1 MSVMS
6 SEFRPV
12 PSSFLA
18 LQFTPGKTKNI
29 VLDTGNLTKLL
40 GLDAL

>member
-6 SEFRPV
+6 SEFRPG
-12 PSSFLA
+12 PSSFLT
-18 LQFTPGKTKNI
+18 LKLTPGKTKNT